1 MKKAL
6 LVVSF
11 GTSYHDTCEKN
22 IVACERD
29 LAASCPDRDL
39 FRAFTSGMII
49 RKLRQRD
56 GIDIDTPLQALQK
69 LAAQGYQD
77 VAIQSLHIINGD
89 EYEKIVREVQLLRPL
104 FTRLTLG
111 VPLLSSHNDY
121 VQLMQAL
128 RQQMPSLRQTEKVV
142 FMGHGASH
150 HAFAAYACLD
160 HMMTA
165 QRFPARVGAV
175 ESYPEVDI
183 LIDSLRDEGV
193 TGVHLMPLMLV
204 AGDHAINDMAS
215 DDGDSWKMRFNAA
228 GIPAT
233 PWLSGLGE
241 NPAIRAMFV
250 AHLHQA
256 LNMAVTLVDAQHFR
270 HQPIQCLSH
279 GQKKRVAIAGALVLQ
294 ARYLLLDEPTAGLDP
309 AGRTQMIAIIRRIVA
324 QGNHVIISSHDID
337 LIYEISDA
345 VYVLRQGQ
353 ILTHGA
359 PGEVF
364 ACTEAM
370 EQAGLTQP
378 WLVKLHTQL
387 GLPLCKT
394 ETEFFHRMQKCAF
407 REAS

>member
-56 GIDIDTPLQALQK
+56 GIDIDTPFQALQK

-89 EYEKIVREVQLLRPL
+89 EYEKIVREVQTLRPL

-121 VQLMQAL
+121 LQLMQAL
-128 RQQMPSLRQTEKVV
+128 RQQMPSLRHTEKVV

-250 AHLHQA
+250 AHLRQA
-256 LNMAVTLVDAQHFR
+256 LNMAVV
-270 HQPIQCLSH
+270 
-279 GQKKRVAIAGALVLQ
+279 
-294 ARYLLLDEPTAGLDP
+294 
-309 AGRTQMIAIIRRIVA
+309 
-324 QGNHVIISSHDID
+324 
-337 LIYEISDA
+337 
-345 VYVLRQGQ
+345 
-353 ILTHGA
+353 
-359 PGEVF
+359 
-364 ACTEAM
+364 EA
-370 EQAGLTQP
+370 A
-378 WLVKLHTQL
+378 
-387 GLPLCKT
+387 
-394 ETEFFHRMQKCAF
+394 
-407 REAS
+407 

>member
-1 MKKAL
+1 M
-6 LVVSF
+6 
-11 GTSYHDTCEKN
+11 
-22 IVACERD
+22 ACERD

-89 EYEKIVREVQLLRPL
+89 EYEKIVREVQTLRPL

-256 LNMAVTLVDAQHFR
+256 LNMAV
-270 HQPIQCLSH
+270 
-279 GQKKRVAIAGALVLQ
+279 
-294 ARYLLLDEPTAGLDP
+294 E
-309 AGRTQMIAIIRRIVA
+309 
-324 QGNHVIISSHDID
+324 
-337 LIYEISDA
+337 
-345 VYVLRQGQ
+345 
-353 ILTHGA
+353 
-359 PGEVF
+359 
-364 ACTEAM
+364 EA
-370 EQAGLTQP
+370 A
-378 WLVKLHTQL
+378 
-387 GLPLCKT
+387 
-394 ETEFFHRMQKCAF
+394 
-407 REAS
+407 

>member
-56 GIDIDTPLQALQK
+56 GIDIDTPLQDLQK

-250 AHLHQA
+250 AHLRQA
-256 LNMAVTLVDAQHFR
+256 LNMTV
-270 HQPIQCLSH
+270 
-279 GQKKRVAIAGALVLQ
+279 
-294 ARYLLLDEPTAGLDP
+294 E
-309 AGRTQMIAIIRRIVA
+309 
-324 QGNHVIISSHDID
+324 
-337 LIYEISDA
+337 
-345 VYVLRQGQ
+345 
-353 ILTHGA
+353 
-359 PGEVF
+359 
-364 ACTEAM
+364 EA
-370 EQAGLTQP
+370 A
-378 WLVKLHTQL
+378 
-387 GLPLCKT
+387 
-394 ETEFFHRMQKCAF
+394 
-407 REAS
+407 